1 MALSG
6 KVETQVEIQAPAAK
20 FYYVFRKQLHHVPNG
35 AKVHDADWENVGSVK
50 HWDFTIESMRE
61 PDTYSVERKLRVLVG
76 RSCYSDII
84 AFADNYHIG
93 VLSSSTVVLREKNS
107 PFHEAKEA
115 QFRPQ
120 NTPKFKMN
128 STKHVITSWGTKP
141 FNQFQESMQESRI
154 PKFLVRDQMVPACH
168 RARRLWMRK
177 GAEDDVSLCV
187 PSDTTVSDL
196 RRSVRNDHNLSPY
209 VIGPAASG

>member
-84 AFADNYHIG
+84 AFADNYQTSIDPSNMSN
-93 VLSSSTVVLREKNS
+93 LCRSKLRDDEPSNFDDAKS
-107 PFHEAKEA
+107 P
-115 QFRPQ
+115 
-120 NTPKFKMN
+120 M
-128 STKHVITSWGTKP
+128 
-141 FNQFQESMQESRI
+141 
-154 PKFLVRDQMVPACH
+154 RDQMVPACH